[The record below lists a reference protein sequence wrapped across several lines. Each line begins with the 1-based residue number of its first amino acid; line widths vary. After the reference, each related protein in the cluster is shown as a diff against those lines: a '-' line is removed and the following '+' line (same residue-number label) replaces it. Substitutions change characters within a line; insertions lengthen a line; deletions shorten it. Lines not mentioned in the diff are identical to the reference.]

1 MLALEGMMN
10 ARFVIEQQSPPVA
23 PPSHHTAAA
32 GDGGGPSASASPNER
47 AGSPLPARTVV
58 FGISGSG
65 CPTRRHQPE
74 RPGWDPIAIAMRG
87 LRADGVAFVFAFLLA
102 FFFAIYGHSEEM
114 TPDEWFRLVIQL
126 QGRSAHLDAEER
138 DFVRNMINAL
148 TLSEDRMPK
157 TASAGMVAA
166 YSGPSAA

>member
-1 MLALEGMMN
+1 MMN
-10 ARFVIEQQSPPVA
+10 TRFVIEQQSPPVA

-32 GDGGGPSASASPNER
+32 GDGSGPSASASPNER

-65 CPTRRHQPE
+65 CPARRHQPE

-102 FFFAIYGHSEEM
+102 FFFAIYGLRSGGEE
-114 TPDEWFRLVIQL
+114 
-126 QGRSAHLDAEER
+126 
-138 DFVRNMINAL
+138 
-148 TLSEDRMPK
+148 
-157 TASAGMVAA
+157 
-166 YSGPSAA
+166 